1 MVVTAG
7 PVFMSSCD
15 MPTAA
20 SPLTDIQG
28 LRELCATASFRPGDV
43 LREQG
48 QYYRSMYW
56 LTDGLANVEFKDG
69 SGARAT
75 SVGAGWPIGEISFL
89 RGSPA
94 VATVTAAE
102 PTSAL
107 VIDNVTLAL
116 LERKQPALAVRFLR
130 LLADI
135 ADDRTNS
142 NMTFAGDSA
151 GYTRGPAID
160 IRLCRTQG
168 MLEAA
173 QRLRYEVYCQE
184 LGRQSPF
191 ADYGRKVIADDLDD
205 VGYVFVA
212 MEAGEVIG
220 TLRVN
225 FPADGSLGLLEDV
238 YGMKQSPHHPDRTSV
253 CTKFIV
259 KKSKRKSAAACML
272 ICAIARHCTQNG
284 KKELYIDCIPAL
296 LPYYKAIGFKIASE
310 SFYHRENGPSY
321 PMVITDK
328 YKDRWIR
335 DFGPR
340 QYLMLYVKAKV
351 IKYFDALRGTTKP
364 AAARATAL
372 P

>member
-1 MVVTAG
+1 
-7 PVFMSSCD
+7 MSSGD
-15 MPTAA
+15 ESSGAP
-20 SPLTDIQG
+20 SLIDIEA
-28 LRELCATASFRPGDV
+28 LRELCPTASFRAGEV

-56 LTDGLANVEFKDG
+56 LTDGLAHVEFKDS
-69 SGARAT
+69 SGPRAT

-107 VIDNVTLAL
+107 VIDDITLAR
-116 LERKQPALAVRFLR
+116 LEREQPALAVRFLR

-135 ADDRTNS
+135 ADDRSNS
-142 NMTFAGDSA
+142 NMTFAGEPA
-151 GYTRGPAID
+151 AYLRGSAID
-160 IRLCRTQG
+160 IRLCRG
-168 MLEAA
+168 NDMLEAA
-173 QRLRYEVYCQE
+173 QRLRYEAYCLE

-191 ADYGRKVIADDLDD
+191 ADHGRKIIADALDET
-205 VGYVFVA
+205 GYVFVA
-212 MEAGEVIG
+212 MEAGEVIA
-220 TLRVN
+220 TVRVN
-225 FPADGSLGLLEDV
+225 FPAEGSVGLLEHV
-238 YGMKQSPHHPDRTSV
+238 YGMAQSPHHPDRTAV

-259 KKSKRKSAAACML
+259 KRSKRKSPAACML
-272 ICAIARHCTQNG
+272 ICATARHCTQNG

-296 LPYYKAIGFKIASE
+296 VPYYKAIGFKIAAE

-340 QYLMLYVKAKV
+340 QYLLLYAKAKV
-351 IKYFDALRGTTKP
+351 IKWVGAVRGTAKP
-364 AAARATAL
+364 APVAPTGAL